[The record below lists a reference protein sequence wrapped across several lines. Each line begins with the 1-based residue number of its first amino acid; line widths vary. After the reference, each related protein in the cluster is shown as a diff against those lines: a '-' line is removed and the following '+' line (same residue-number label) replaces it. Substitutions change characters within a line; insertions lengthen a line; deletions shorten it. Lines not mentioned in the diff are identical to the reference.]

1 MEMNLIEKLHGTYV
15 SGRRVRVLSGHLA
28 GLIPKDARLLDV
40 GCGDGYATRMICDKR
55 PDVDVHGIDVLMRP
69 ESYIKITQF
78 DGEVIP
84 FDNKSFDTVM
94 FVDVLHHVQDPV
106 TLLREAIRVTRKNIL
121 IKDHILE
128 GLLAG
133 PTLRFMDQTGNARY
147 GVALTYNYWPRQK
160 WLETFKSLG
169 LTVKQWNAELG
180 LYPWPA
186 NWLFER
192 SLHFVACLDS
202 RQS

>member
-1 MEMNLIEKLHGTYV
+1 MHGTYV
-15 SGRRVRVLSGHLA
+15 SRRRVRVLSGHLA
-28 GLIPKDARLLDV
+28 GLIPKNARVLDV
-40 GCGDGYATRMICDKR
+40 GCGDGYAARMISNER
-55 PDVDVHGIDVLMRP
+55 PDVELHGIDVLMRP

-84 FDNKSFDTVM
+84 FDTKSFDAVM
-94 FVDVLHHVQDPV
+94 FVDVLHHVQDPEI
-106 TLLREAIRVTRKNIL
+106 LLREAIRVTRRNIL

-133 PTLRFMDQTGNARY
+133 PTLRFMDRTGNARY

-169 LTVKQWNAELG
+169 LTVKSWNAELG